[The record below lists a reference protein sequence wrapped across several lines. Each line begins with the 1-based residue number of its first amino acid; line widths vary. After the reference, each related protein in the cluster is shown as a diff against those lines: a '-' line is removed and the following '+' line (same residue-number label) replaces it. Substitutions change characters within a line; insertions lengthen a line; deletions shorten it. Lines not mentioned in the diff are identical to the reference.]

1 VTARDVGAII
11 SILKDILLILL
22 LFLLFVFE
30 TIYRLT
36 IQSLLDSKN
45 NFGTSRRSLDKE
57 KTYP

>member
-1 VTARDVGAII
+1 KTLVSFQQHPPLTLHY
-11 SILKDILLILL
+11 S
-22 LFLLFVFE
+22 FL
-30 TIYRLT
+30 TQYIRLT